1 MSDPFSDFSSLDD
14 LRKFLD
20 PNSDAP
26 GIIAG
31 LIHQQG
37 LLHFLGSGPG
47 IFHTDAAHAKLQR
60 PFQQLRNQCPQGVS
74 AVHFRESKKAMS
86 IYRQRFTP
94 TAARRPL
101 RLLALALLS
110 QGCIAT
116 AHAWTVVVDS
126 AADATGPCASTGL
139 GPCTLRDAITYAN
152 ANRNQGGDNRIEFR
166 IGAGESRPSSLKA
179 TGMAGSCSPLHRPH
193 RSPWTPARSLAMRTT
208 CHAAP

>member
-1 MSDPFSDFSSLDD
+1 
-14 LRKFLD
+14 
-20 PNSDAP
+20 
-26 GIIAG
+26 
-31 LIHQQG
+31 
-37 LLHFLGSGPG
+37 
-47 IFHTDAAHAKLQR
+47 
-60 PFQQLRNQCPQGVS
+60 
-74 AVHFRESKKAMS
+74 MS

-166 IGAGESRPSSLKA
+166 IGAGRA
-179 TGMAGSCSPLHRPH
+179 DHRH
-193 RSPWTPARSLAMRTT
+193 SKQLEWQA
-208 CHAAP
+208 HAAHCTGHIAHRGRQHAAWL